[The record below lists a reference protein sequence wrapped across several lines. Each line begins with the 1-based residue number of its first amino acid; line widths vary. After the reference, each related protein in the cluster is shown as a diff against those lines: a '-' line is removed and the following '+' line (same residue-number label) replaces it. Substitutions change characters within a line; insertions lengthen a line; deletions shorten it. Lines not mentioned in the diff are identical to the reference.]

1 MLRALLLLVLLAN
14 AVVYGWLQGWF
25 APGWPPPRAHDREP
39 ERLAAQ
45 VRPELVT
52 VLPAPA
58 ASAALDAVR
67 EAAVQCL
74 QAGPFGDVELAAAE
88 ATLLAASLPAGSWAR
103 APVPPLRWLL
113 SAGRPA
119 DAAARRA
126 REEELRRLNLPFE
139 LLEAPG
145 GSAAPAAAAAL
156 AGTLV
161 LSRHASRDAAEAALA
176 ALAAGGL
183 RGARVVEQESP
194 PPRYWLRAE
203 RADGTLQERLR
214 ALPPQALAGGFV
226 RCD

>member
-1 MLRALLLLVLLAN
+1 MLRVLLLLVLLAN

-25 APGWPPPRAHDREP
+25 APGWPQPRAHDREP

-52 VLPAPA
+52 LLPAPA

-88 ATLLAASLPAGSWAR
+88 ATLLAASLPAGTWAR

-145 GSAAPAAAAAL
+145 APAAL

-161 LSRHASRDAAEAALA
+161 LSRHASRDAAEAALD

-183 RGARVVEQESP
+183 RGARVVEQDNP
-194 PPRYWLRAE
+194 PPQFWLRAE
-203 RADGTLQERLR
+203 RADGTLQDRLR